1 MFALR
6 ACSMAAKELSVP
18 EEGAADD
25 SDGCED
31 GGGGGGGGGGPS
43 DVGLD
48 VGTWGGG
55 NEEEVAG
62 AAEGSGG
69 HIVFWTGGSD
79 DGHSGIGAVGGDGN
93 SVAWD
98 GLKLSSAS

>member
-25 SDGCED
+25 SGGCED

-43 DVGLD
+43 DAELD

-55 NEEEVAG
+55 NEEVAG

-69 HIVFWTGGSD
+69 HIVDWTGGSD
-79 DGHSGIGAVGGDGN
+79 DGYSVVGAVGGDGN
-93 SVAWD
+93 SVTWD
-98 GLKLSSAS
+98 GLKLFSAS